1 MADPI
6 SNQEGGGTSSS
17 EGLEQRGG
25 GTSTSKIIEQGGSA
39 GLSFDVQPAY
49 YIRDPV
55 YIINEASEKFV
66 TEDGFFLI
74 IDFTE
79 RSTIEGGVTISNV
92 R

>member
-17 EGLEQRGG
+17 EGLRQIGG
-25 GTSTSKIIEQGGSA
+25 GTSTSRIINQDGSG

-55 YIINEASEKFV
+55 YIINEAYEKFT
-66 TEDGFFLI
+66 TENGDFLI

-79 RSTIEGGVTISNV
+79 RSTIDGGAEITNI